1 MTDNLPA
8 VATVR
13 DLPARIEYARTLAV
27 SNLLPAH
34 YRAKPENVLLAM
46 EYGDALGIPAIQAI
60 NSIHVIE
67 GKPTAS
73 ADLIAALIRR
83 AGHKLRITEEQTGDG
98 PRVTATLIRADD
110 PDFAYVAVW
119 DRAKARAAGVHG
131 KAVWKLYEAQM
142 MRARAITEIGRQG
155 ASDALFGVVYTAE
168 EVEPATRTVE
178 QVAAPLAAAPEL
190 GEPEPVGL
198 TGDQAT
204 AIGHAFTSFAELAA
218 YAADLIGRTPANLDD
233 LTCDEAALILAAHAT
248 EPLEAELIP
257 EESCRSKRPPR

>member
-13 DLPARIEYARTLAV
+13 ELPARIEYARTLAV

-83 AGHKLRITEEQTGDG
+83 AGHKLRITEEQTPDG

-119 DRAKARAAGVHG
+119 DRVKARAAGVLG
-131 KAVWKLYEAQM
+131 KAVWKAYEAQM

-168 EVEPATRTVE
+168 EVEPATATVE
-178 QVAAPLAAAPEL
+178 QVAAPLAAD
-190 GEPEPVGL
+190 PEPDMPAQGL
-198 TGDQAT
+198 TVDQT
-204 AIGHAFTSFAELAA
+204 AAIAAAFGSFAELAV
-218 YAADLIGRTPANLDD
+218 YAADIIGRTPTCLDD
-233 LTCDEAALILAAHAT
+233 ITRDEADLILAAHAA

-257 EESCRSKRPPR
+257 EAPHD